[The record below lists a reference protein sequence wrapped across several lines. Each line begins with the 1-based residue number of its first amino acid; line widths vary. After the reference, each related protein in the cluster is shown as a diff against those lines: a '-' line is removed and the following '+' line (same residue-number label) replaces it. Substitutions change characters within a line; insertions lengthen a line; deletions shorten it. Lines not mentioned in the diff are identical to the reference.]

1 METQSITIRVDAEV
15 AQAYELASEDERR
28 KLDILLSLKLREV
41 TSNQRSLL
49 EVMDDI
55 SRKARQRGLTLEI
68 LESILNE
75 P

>member
-1 METQSITIRVDAEV
+1 METKSITIRVDAEV
-15 AQAYELASEDERR
+15 AQAYELATEDERR
-28 KLDILLSLKLREV
+28 KLDTIINLKLREA
-41 TSNQRSLL
+41 TSNQRSLI

-55 SRKARQRGLTLEI
+55 SRKAQERGLNPEI